1 MKPYAELR
9 NQMVDRDL
17 ISMGIKNEAVL
28 DAMRTVPRELF
39 VAAGDED
46 IAYMDGPLGIGQG
59 QTISQPY
66 IVALMAELLELAPEK
81 SVLEVGTGS
90 GYAAAVLS
98 LIAKE
103 VYTVER
109 HAALAKQ
116 AETRFQSLGY
126 DNIRVKIGDGT
137 LGWERFAPFDAIL
150 LSAAARQVPQ
160 ALKAQLIIGGVM
172 VLPLG
177 IGKTEQWLVK
187 ITKTEADTYATRHIC
202 PVRFVPIIGK
212 DGWRES

>member
-1 MKPYAELR
+1 MDFEKER
-9 NQMVDRDL
+9 DQMVNEQL
-17 ISMGIKNEAVL
+17 IPMGIKEAAVL
-28 DAMRTVPRELF
+28 EAMRTVPREQF

-46 IAYMDGPLGIGQG
+46 LAYMDGPLGIGQG

-66 IVALMAELLELAPEK
+66 IVALMAELLELTPEK

-98 LIAKE
+98 LIAKD

-109 HAALAKQ
+109 HASLAKQ

-126 DNIRVKIGDGT
+126 DNIHVKIGDGT
-137 LGWERFAPFDAIL
+137 LGWEQYAPYDAIL
-150 LSAAARQVPQ
+150 LSAAARHVPQ
-160 ALKAQLIIGGVM
+160 ALKAQLSIGGVM

-177 IGKTEQWLVK
+177 IGRLEQWLVK
-187 ITKTEADTYATRHIC
+187 ITKTEADTYATRHVC

>member
-1 MKPYAELR
+1 MDFEKER
-9 NQMVDRDL
+9 DQMVNEQL
-17 ISMGIKNEAVL
+17 IPMGIKEAAVL
-28 DAMRTVPRELF
+28 EAMRTVPREQF

-46 IAYMDGPLGIGQG
+46 LAYMDGPLGIGQG

-66 IVALMAELLELAPEK
+66 IVALMAELLELTPEK

-98 LIAKE
+98 LIAKD

-109 HAALAKQ
+109 HASLAKQ

-126 DNIRVKIGDGT
+126 DNIHVKIGDGT
-137 LGWERFAPFDAIL
+137 LGWEQYAPYDAIL
-150 LSAAARQVPQ
+150 LSAAARHVPQ
-160 ALKAQLIIGGVM
+160 ALKAQVSIGGVM

-187 ITKTEADTYATRHIC
+187 ITKTEADTYATRHVC

>member
-1 MKPYAELR
+1 MDFKCER
-9 NQMVDRDL
+9 DQMVDEQL
-17 ISMGIKNEAVL
+17 IRKGIKDPAVL
-28 DAMRTVPRELF
+28 EAMRTVPRELF

-66 IVALMAELLELAPEK
+66 IVALMAELLELTPDK

-116 AETRFQSLGY
+116 AEARFQSLGY
-126 DNIRVKIGDGT
+126 DNIHVKTGDGT
-137 LGWERFAPFDAIL
+137 LGWERYAPYDAIL
-150 LSAAARQVPQ
+150 LSAAARQVPE
-160 ALKAQLIIGGVM
+160 ALKAQLSIGGVM

-177 IGKTEQWLVK
+177 IGRMEQWLVK
-187 ITKTEADTYATRHIC
+187 MTKEEADTYATRHVC

-212 DGWRES
+212 DGWRAS

>member
-1 MKPYAELR
+1 MDFKHER
-9 NQMVDRDL
+9 DQMVNDQL
-17 ISMGIKNEAVL
+17 IPMGIKDAAVL
-28 DAMRTVPRELF
+28 EAMRTVPHERF
-39 VAAGDED
+39 VDEVDQD
-46 IAYMDGPLGIGQG
+46 IAYIDGPLGIGQG

-66 IVALMAELLELAPEK
+66 IVALMAELLELTPEK
-81 SVLEVGTGS
+81 TVLEIGTGS

-98 LIAKE
+98 LIAGE

-116 AETRFQSLGY
+116 AEARFQSLGY
-126 DNIRVKIGDGT
+126 DNIHVKIGDGT
-137 LGWERFAPFDAIL
+137 LGWERYAPYDAIL

-160 ALKAQLIIGGVM
+160 ALKAQLVIGGVM

-177 IGKTEQWLVK
+177 TGRIEQWLVK
-187 ITKTEADTYATRHIC
+187 MTKTDEETYATRHIC

-212 DGWRES
+212 GGWKES

>member
-1 MKPYAELR
+1 MDFKRER
-9 NQMVDRDL
+9 DQMVDEQL
-17 ISMGIKNEAVL
+17 IPMGIKDAAVL
-28 DAMRTVPRELF
+28 EAMRTVPRELF

-46 IAYMDGPLGIGQG
+46 LAYMDGPLGIGQG

-66 IVALMAELLELAPEK
+66 IVALMAELLELTPEK
-81 SVLEVGTGS
+81 TVLEIGTGS

-116 AETRFQSLGY
+116 AEARFQSLGY
-126 DNIRVKIGDGT
+126 DNIHVKIGDGT
-137 LGWERFAPFDAIL
+137 LGWERHAPYDAIL
-150 LSAAARQVPQ
+150 LSAAARQAPET
-160 ALKAQLIIGGVM
+160 LKAQLTIGGVM

-177 IGKTEQWLVK
+177 TGQIEQWLVK
-187 ITKTEADTYATRHIC
+187 LTKLETDTYATRHVC
-202 PVRFVPIIGK
+202 PVRFVPLIGK
-212 DGWRES
+212 DGWRD

>member
-1 MKPYAELR
+1 MDFEKER
-9 NQMVDRDL
+9 DQMVNEQL
-17 ISMGIKNEAVL
+17 IPMGIKEAAVL
-28 DAMRTVPRELF
+28 EAMRTVPREQF

-46 IAYMDGPLGIGQG
+46 LAYMDGPLGIGQG

-66 IVALMAELLELAPEK
+66 IVALMAELLELTPEK

-98 LIAKE
+98 LIAKD

-109 HAALAKQ
+109 HASLAKQ

-126 DNIRVKIGDGT
+126 DNIHVKIGDGT
-137 LGWERFAPFDAIL
+137 LGWDRYAPYDSIL
-150 LSAAARQVPQ
+150 LSAAARHVPQ
-160 ALKAQLIIGGVM
+160 ALKAQVSIGGVM

-187 ITKTEADTYATRHIC
+187 ITKTEADTYATRHVC

>member
-1 MKPYAELR
+1 MDFEKER
-9 NQMVDRDL
+9 DQMVNEQL
-17 ISMGIKNEAVL
+17 IPMGIQEAAVL
-28 DAMRTVPRELF
+28 EAMRTVPREQF
-39 VAAGDED
+39 VVAGDED
-46 IAYMDGPLGIGQG
+46 LAYMDGPLGIGQG

-66 IVALMAELLELAPEK
+66 IVALMAELLELTPEK

-98 LIAKE
+98 LIAKD

-109 HAALAKQ
+109 HASLAKQ

-126 DNIRVKIGDGT
+126 DNIHVKIGDGT
-137 LGWERFAPFDAIL
+137 LGWDRYAPYDSIL
-150 LSAAARQVPQ
+150 LSAAARHVPQ
-160 ALKAQLIIGGVM
+160 ALKAQVSIGGVM

-187 ITKTEADTYATRHIC
+187 ITKTEADTYATRHVC